1 MFLYTTDKV
10 NIMKENKRKRDDG
23 VGVSTI

>member
-1 MFLYTTDKV
+1 VYTTDKV
-10 NIMKENKRKRDDG
+10 NIMNQNKRKRDDG